1 LQLCLQLRF
10 QEREQKRRL
19 NEESTEE
26 CTFRP
31 KVKWDLIKERRDISS
46 RSPSAEKTKYNKKQL
61 SRSERD
67 TLERNRRYEELQLRE
82 CK

>member
-1 LQLCLQLRF
+1 MRF
-10 QEREQKRRL
+10 QEREQILRL
-19 NEESTEE
+19 NEESSMEE

-46 RSPSAEKTKYNKKQL
+46 KSPPAEKINYNEKQL

-67 TLERNRRYEELQLRE
+67 KLERNRRYEELQLKQ